1 MVFDEISL
9 ECLYFQSY
17 LISALRLTFFIVQ
30 KLKFLFVL
38 ESVVVKQYLAAVSE
52 ISKFPIK
59 LYTVPSSVF

>member
-1 MVFDEISL
+1 MVVDEISL

-38 ESVVVKQYLAAVSE
+38 ESVAVKQYLAAVSE
-52 ISKFPIK
+52 IFKFPIK